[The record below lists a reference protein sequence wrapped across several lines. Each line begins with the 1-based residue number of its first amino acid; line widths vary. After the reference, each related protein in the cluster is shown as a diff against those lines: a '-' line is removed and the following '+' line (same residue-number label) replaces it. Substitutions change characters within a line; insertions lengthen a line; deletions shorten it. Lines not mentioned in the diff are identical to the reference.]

1 MSFLKNLFGK
11 STNLQQFLDEGAVI
25 IDVRTPQEFA
35 GGHIKGS
42 TNIPLDSLQKR
53 FEEIRSLN
61 KPVITVCQ
69 SGMRSS
75 TAKSFLQGK
84 GLKVINGGSWAGLN
98 KLAS

>member
-1 MSFLKNLFGK
+1 MSFLKNLFHK
-11 STNLQQFLDEGAVI
+11 STILQQFLDEGAII
-25 IDVRTPQEFA
+25 IDVRSAQEFDS
-35 GGHIKGS
+35 GHIKGS
-42 TNIPLDSLQKR
+42 KNISLDSLQTR

-69 SGMRSS
+69 SGIRSS
-75 TAKSFLQGK
+75 TAKAFLQGK

>member
-1 MSFLKNLFGK
+1 MNFFKNLFHN
-11 STNLQQFLDEGAVI
+11 STTLQQFLNEGAVI

-35 GGHIKGS
+35 SGHVKGS
-42 TNIPLDSLQKR
+42 KNIPLDSLQNR
-53 FEEIRSLN
+53 FEEIRSAN

-84 GLKVINGGSWAGLN
+84 GLKVINGGSWTNLN
-98 KLAS
+98 KIAL